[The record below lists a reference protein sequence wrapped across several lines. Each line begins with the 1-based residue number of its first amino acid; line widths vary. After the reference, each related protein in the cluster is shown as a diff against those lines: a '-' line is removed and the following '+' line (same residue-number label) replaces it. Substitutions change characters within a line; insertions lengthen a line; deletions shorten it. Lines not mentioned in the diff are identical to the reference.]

1 MTDLTSFVG
10 ADTALPVVAVGGA
23 DLDGV
28 PSDRR
33 SRRLLRRSSRVLTAL
48 RAAGVTGTVAVYPN
62 DGSFMGLQTIELYV
76 RTGEGRTFVVVA
88 DTYPRGGISG
98 PLGEQ
103 VSVAV
108 RDTTKSHPGRQFQY
122 GATRV
127 DVDRHF
133 GPDATRTSL
142 LWALRSAL
150 APLVWDE
157 VTAELGKGT
166 RVTLYR
172 AETNGGSGLVVD
184 TTGPAGHV
192 VAHVERGGYVHGM
205 SQRTGSSW
213 SRGEGAFGR
222 FLTAEFRAS
231 LDVSHEHE
239 LFGPFM
245 DRLTATAG
253 AYSGL
258 PNDTLVNS
266 ED

>member
-33 SRRLLRRSSRVLTAL
+33 SRRLLRRSSRVLAAL
-48 RAAGVTGTVAVYPN
+48 RAAGVTGTVALYPN
-62 DGSFMGLQTIELYV
+62 DGSFLGLQTIELYV

-98 PLGEQ
+98 IGEQ
-103 VSVAV
+103 VVVAV
-108 RDTTKSHPGRQFQY
+108 RDPSESHHPGRQFRY

-133 GPDATRTSL
+133 GPEATRTSL

-172 AETNGGSGLVVD
+172 AESNGGSGLVVD

-222 FLTAEFRAS
+222 FLTAEFRRA
-231 LDVSHEHE
+231 LGVEDEHE
-239 LFGPFM
+239 VFGPFM
-245 DRLTATAG
+245 DRLVETAH

-258 PNDTLVNS
+258 PITDD